1 MELNICVCAWLQ
13 YVLFYQLVA
22 FSPWIV
28 SKCFILHI
36 QGGTWLSG
44 LVLVPYDGICPGLLS
59 EAAEH
64 ILDAIL
70 GLLKE
75 IPLYSLQTWH
85 STGVWS
91 WGVPRDAALEQFGQE
106 QGKTGRKSLFP
117 FPLFSFF
124 LMLLSWQILKGLP
137 LASGS
142 KKWSWQSLC
151 SSSVKQQI
159 KGWINK

>member
-1 MELNICVCAWLQ
+1 MELNICVCAWLY

-28 SKCFILHI
+28 YECFILHI

-91 WGVPRDAALEQFGQE
+91 WGGAQRCCSGAIWPRTGKNRGEVP
-106 QGKTGRKSLFP
+106 
-117 FPLFSFF
+117 
-124 LMLLSWQILKGLP
+124 LP
-137 LASGS
+137 LPSLQFLSKASFLANS
-142 KKWSWQSLC
+142 KRTPSGKWIQEMQLAESLLQLC
-151 SSSVKQQI
+151 
-159 KGWINK
+159 